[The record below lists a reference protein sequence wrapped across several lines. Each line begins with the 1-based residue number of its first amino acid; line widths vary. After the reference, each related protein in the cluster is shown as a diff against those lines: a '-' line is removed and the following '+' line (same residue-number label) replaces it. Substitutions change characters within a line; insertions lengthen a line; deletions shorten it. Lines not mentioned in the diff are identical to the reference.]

1 MNNARRK
8 QLDDLR
14 QRISALKDQADELK
28 DELESGPL
36 SDEQDAFDNMPE
48 SLQDGE
54 KGEKAQA
61 ALDAMQEA
69 VDALDEV
76 MSALD
81 EAATALEAAAE

>member
-1 MNNARRK
+1 MNKDRRK
-8 QLDDLR
+8 QLEALR
-14 QRISALKDQADELK
+14 ERIEALKASAEELK

-36 SDEQDAFDNMPE
+36 ADEQDAFDNMPG

-69 VDALDEV
+69 ADALDEV

-81 EAATALEAAAE
+81 EATQALETAAE